1 MEIWIVSIILILA
14 LYFLISEKLPV
25 DVVAIGIIAFLAL
38 TRILA
43 PTEAVAGFA
52 NPAVITVGA
61 MFLISQGLI
70 RTGAV
75 EHLSSRV
82 VTIARGNARMAMLLV
97 LLTAAVSSAF
107 INNTPV
113 VVLFIPVVISMCC
126 QFGQSPSK
134 YLISLSYV
142 SILAGTSTLIGTST
156 NLLVSDMSA
165 RYGFEA
171 LGMFELARL
180 GVPLAVVGLFFLL
193 VAAPRLMPAHSNP
206 ACELKRN
213 GEKRYLA
220 ELQIPVDSPL
230 VGQAP
235 KSAFAR
241 RHPSIEVIEVIRRR
255 TVFHPDRDPLVIA
268 AGDLLLVKGGASD
281 LLRLYETDTTR
292 LPHVPGPEA
301 LTGKSTVGGSVER
314 ITVEVVIP
322 PQSALIGERL
332 TETYLLGSD
341 HFHVI
346 AVERGGS
353 HYDRRSLGEMVLKMG
368 DILLVSLPWEKM
380 DTLRARGDVI
390 VVEEVHQ
397 QIVQKHKAGVAAL
410 IFAVMVVL
418 AASGVLDI
426 MVAAVSAV
434 LFMLLTRCLQMRDA
448 YRALQGNV
456 LVLIAGTLA
465 LGTAMEKTGA
475 SQVYADAFLRVFE
488 GHSPAVILGGFML
501 LTSIST
507 QLLSNNATAVLL
519 MPIAVST
526 AIGLGVNPKPF
537 IMAVCFGA
545 SACYATP
552 IGYQT
557 NLLVYGPGG
566 YRFSDYLKLG
576 IPLNLI
582 ILLGGTW
589 WIPKLWPF

>member
-1 MEIWIVSIILILA
+1 MEIWIVSIILVLA
-14 LYFLISEKLPV
+14 LYFLISEKLSV
-25 DVVAIGIIAFLAL
+25 DVVAIGIIALLAL
-38 TRILA
+38 TRILS
-43 PTEAVAGFA
+43 PSEAVAGFA

-75 EHLSSRV
+75 EHLSNRV

-142 SILAGTSTLIGTST
+142 SILAGTCTLIGTST

-180 GVPLAVVGLFFLL
+180 GFPLAVVGLLFLL

-220 ELQIPVDSPL
+220 ELQIPAYSPL

-281 LLRLYETDTTR
+281 LLRLYETDTTQ
-292 LPHVPGPEA
+292 LPHAPGPQEEA
-301 LTGKSTVGGSVER
+301 GSGSVER

-346 AVERGGS
+346 AVERGGA
-353 HYDRRSLGEMVLKMG
+353 HYGRRSLGEMVLKMG

-380 DTLRARGDVI
+380 DTLRAQGDVI

-397 QIVQKHKAGVAAL
+397 RIVQKHKAGVAAL
-410 IFAVMVVL
+410 IFAAMVVL
-418 AASGVLDI
+418 AASGALDI

-465 LGTAMEKTGA
+465 LGAAMEKTGA

-488 GHSPAVILGGFML
+488 DRSPEVILGGFML

-545 SACYATP
+545 SACFATP

-576 IPLNLI
+576 MPLNLI
-582 ILLGGTW
+582 IILGGTW